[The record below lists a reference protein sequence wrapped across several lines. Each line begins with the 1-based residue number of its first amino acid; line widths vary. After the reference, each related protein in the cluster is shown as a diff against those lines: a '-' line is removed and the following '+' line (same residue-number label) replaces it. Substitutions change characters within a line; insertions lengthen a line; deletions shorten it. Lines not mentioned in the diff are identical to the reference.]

1 MNNIPKSE
9 HYVPKLY
16 LKNFTIK
23 RDKKSPTY
31 VFDLKTNKIRRSSI
45 RKIAFENNFCNIKIK
60 GSNVIVS
67 MEEALSDI
75 ESKIAPSLEKL
86 IFHLNPNILSGE
98 ERFQISTFFSL
109 LLSRNPRYRELH
121 KQMIEGVKKK
131 FGEKMTPE
139 FEKKITLS
147 ADELK
152 LSMFRIIKIYL
163 DKVSPIFYNF
173 KWSVGLGNFFARIH
187 TSDNPLV
194 RYNPK
199 SDKFRSTLGL
209 LCEGIQ
215 LILPL
220 TPSICLFM
228 YHAKDYPDMKTFFNF
243 NEENALF
250 IKSALVGQAN
260 RWLFAQNKFD
270 FDVIKGMRGSNK
282 LIEVS

>member
-31 VFDLKTNKIRRSSI
+31 VFDLKTNQMRRSSI
-45 RKIAFENNFCNIKIK
+45 RKIALENNFCNIKIK
-60 GSNVIVS
+60 GSNVIIS
-67 MEEALSDI
+67 IEEALSNI

-86 IFHLNPNILSGE
+86 IYHINPNVLSGE
-98 ERFQISTFFSL
+98 ERFQLSNFFSL
-109 LLSRNPRYRELH
+109 LLSRNPRNRELH
-121 KQMIEGVKKK
+121 NQMIEGVKKK
-131 FGEKMTPE
+131 FGEKMIPE

-147 ADELK
+147 EDELK

-163 DKVSPIFYNF
+163 DEISPIFYNF
-173 KWSVGLGNFFARIH
+173 KWSIGLGNFSARIH
-187 TSDNPLV
+187 SSDNPLV

-228 YHAKDYPDMKTFFNF
+228 YHAKDYPDTKTFFNF

-270 FDVIKGMRGSNK
+270 FDVRKGMRGSNK
-282 LIEVS
+282 LIEIS

>member
-109 LLSRNPRYRELH
+109 LLSRNPRHRELH

-131 FGEKMTPE
+131 VGEKMTPE

-163 DKVSPIFYNF
+163 DEVSPIFYNF

-270 FDVIKGMRGSNK
+270 FDVRKRMRGSNK